1 MPGHDARFRSNFADV
16 AEHACAIAR
25 HLPIAQAAHHTLQLA
40 TPTGFEPVT
49 PRLGIK
55 KSPLSCYLTARQI
68 VRSTIDFH
76 REHDACHRLP
86 YHGSAQSRATYT
98 QPSDSDAG

>member
-49 PRLGIK
+49 PRLGIWC
-55 KSPLSCYLTARQI
+55 SIQLSYGACTRDASAYRISMHNAAMPAKRP
-68 VRSTIDFH
+68 RS
-76 REHDACHRLP
+76 AVL
-86 YHGSAQSRATYT
+86 SR
-98 QPSDSDAG
+98 S